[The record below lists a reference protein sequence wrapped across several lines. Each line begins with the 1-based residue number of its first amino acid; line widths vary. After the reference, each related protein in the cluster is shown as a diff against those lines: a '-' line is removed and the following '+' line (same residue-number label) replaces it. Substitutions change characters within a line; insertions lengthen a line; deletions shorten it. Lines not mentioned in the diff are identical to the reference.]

1 MSPNVD
7 DSCGDVDGRK
17 THSEAVEI
25 DYVSNRPVQFE
36 LAVTHK
42 LELTKRQSFKT
53 QMLKMTMDM
62 VNRYGIRNEFIK
74 KHVFLK
80 GVMQSKTNIFN
91 IGLWCLLTFFMSCGP
106 SMPEDVAIAYESLP
120 EVVDFNFHVKP
131 ILSDRCYSCH
141 GPDANTR
148 QAGLRLDIE
157 EEAFKK
163 LASGERAFV
172 TGKPGSSESVQ
183 RILNDDPEIQMP
195 PPESNLVLSSREKA
209 LIIKWIEQGAEW
221 KAHWAFAKP
230 EKPESKP
237 VENVNWKANN
247 EIDFFVQQQLL
258 QHGFEPSYE
267 AEKER
272 LIRRVSM
279 DLTGLPPTIAEI
291 DAFLKD
297 DSPNAYEKVVD
308 RLLQTDANAE
318 RLAVDWLDISR
329 YADSHGLHADG
340 WRLMWPWRD
349 WVIKSFKENMPYDQ
363 FVSWQLAGDLLP
375 NATKEQKLATA
386 FNRNH
391 PMTAEGGAIEEEFRL
406 NYVWD
411 RAETVGTALMGLT
424 VACARCHD
432 HKFDPISQKDYFQL
446 TAFFNNVKELGMTGD
461 DGNYGPML
469 ALPDEQTEKQL
480 QTLEKSIQEKEQ
492 QLQLTAKE
500 IADLDTFIKQLPKNS
515 IENGLV
521 DRYPLNKIAKNGSAY
536 WVDNNK
542 NATASKAPKIV
553 KGKLGN
559 AMQFSGEYDEVYLRN
574 IPNFEWTDAF
584 SGALWMNTTKRE
596 ALKTQQLIGTSGEK
610 NNFWRGWDFYL
621 DSLNHLNAR
630 LIHSLPHNYIHVKSK
645 DSIKIN
651 EWKHVGFSY
660 DGSGK
665 ANGLSL
671 FIDGNKTDIE
681 IGYDQLYKSIK
692 TVRSAIHTV
701 YNQPVKVAKSYRSF
715 TGENGIFKGALDEVR
730 IYKRELSEAEMT
742 VLADPAIT
750 YKPLSKELATA
761 FSVKQSPKVKVLQQE
776 LKTLRNQWLQLMI
789 PVMEVMVMEEMP
801 ETRPAFA
808 YDRGDY
814 SQPIYEV
821 EARTPEVLPAFPDKY
836 PKNRLG
842 LAKWIFSEDNPLTAR
857 VAVNRYWQLLF
868 GEGLVNTP
876 QDFGVQGSLPTH
888 PQLIDWLAVS
898 FMESGWDVKALL
910 KTMVMSHTYRQSS
923 EASLETREKDP
934 KNRYLARSNSYRLPA
949 EMIRD
954 NALAASGLL
963 VKQVGGKSVK
973 PYQPGKLWIEKNSFS
988 HILLNYKESQG
999 DSLYRRGLYTFIRRT
1014 SPHPAMTAFD
1024 APSREV
1030 CTIKRENTN
1039 TPLQALV
1046 LMNDTQFVEASKLL
1060 AERMQKEGGRSLDE
1074 QLTYG
1079 FRLAV
1084 SRSPKKE
1091 EREILKE
1098 LFQQQAERFR
1108 QKPKEASELL
1118 AVGQKKIDDALD
1130 KAKTAALTM
1139 VANTMLNHDEAYMKR

>member
-1 MSPNVD
+1 
-7 DSCGDVDGRK
+7 
-17 THSEAVEI
+17 
-25 DYVSNRPVQFE
+25 
-36 LAVTHK
+36 
-42 LELTKRQSFKT
+42 
-53 QMLKMTMDM
+53 
-62 VNRYGIRNEFIK
+62 
-74 KHVFLK
+74 
-80 GVMQSKTNIFN
+80 
-91 IGLWCLLTFFMSCGP
+91 
-106 SMPEDVAIAYESLP
+106 MPEEIEIAYESLP

-172 TGKPGSSESVQ
+172 SRKPGSSESIH

-195 PPESNLVLSSREKA
+195 PPESNLALSSREKA
-209 LIIKWIEQGAEW
+209 LIIKWIEQGAKW

-230 EKPESKP
+230 EKSEFKP
-237 VENVNWKANN
+237 VENVIWKTNN
-247 EIDFFVQQQLL
+247 EIDYFVQAQLQQN
-258 QHGFEPSYE
+258 GFEPSPE
-267 AEKER
+267 ANKER

-279 DLTGLPPTIAEI
+279 DLTGLPPTISEI

-297 DSPNAYEKVVD
+297 DSPKAYEKVVD
-308 RLLQTDANAE
+308 QLLQTDANAE

-349 WVIKSFKENMPYDQ
+349 WVINSFKENMPYDQ
-363 FVSWQLAGDLLP
+363 FVTWQLAGDLLP
-375 NATKEQKLATA
+375 NATKDQKLATA

-432 HKFDPISQKDYFQL
+432 HKFDPISQKDYYQL

-480 QTLEKSIQEKEQ
+480 KTLEKSIQVKEQ
-492 QLQLTAKE
+492 ELKLTKKE
-500 IADLDTFIKQLPKNS
+500 LADLDAYIERLSKNIK
-515 IENGLV
+515 ENGLV
-521 DRYPLNKIAKNGSAY
+521 DYYPLNGLTKKGDTYFA
-536 WVDNNK
+536 DNNK
-542 NATASKAPKIV
+542 NATAGKSPKIV
-553 KGKLGN
+553 KGKKGN
-559 AMQFSGEYDEVYLRN
+559 AMEFTGEYDEIYLRN
-574 IPNFEWTDAF
+574 VPNFEWTDAF

-596 ALKTQQLIGTSGEK
+596 KLKTQQLIGTSGDK

-630 LIHSLPHNYIHVKSK
+630 LIHSLPHNYIHVISK
-645 DSIKIN
+645 DSIKRN

-665 ANGLSL
+665 AKGLSI
-671 FIDGNKTDIE
+671 FIDGDKAVIE
-681 IGYDQLYKSIK
+681 IGYDNLYKSIK
-692 TVRSAIHTV
+692 TVRSGKHLP
-701 YNQPVKVAKSYRSF
+701 YNQPVKVAKSYRGF
-715 TGENGIFKGALDEVR
+715 TGENGIFKGAIDEIR
-730 IYKRELSEAEMT
+730 IYDREVGKAEME
-742 VLADPAIT
+742 VIADKENTSKSLP
-750 YKPLSKELATA
+750 KELASE
-761 FSVKQSPKVKVLQQE
+761 FSIKKSPKIKGIQKE
-776 LKTLRNQWLQLMI
+776 LKELRNQWLQMMM

-801 ETRPAFA
+801 VNRQAFA

-814 SQPIYEV
+814 AQPIYKV
-821 EARTPEVLPAFPDKY
+821 EAKTPEALPAFSDEY

-842 LAKWIFSEDNPLTAR
+842 LSKWLFSDDNPLTAR
-857 VAVNRYWQLLF
+857 VTVNRYWQMLF
-868 GEGLVNTP
+868 GDGLVSTP
-876 QDFGVQGSLPTH
+876 QDFGVQGALPTH
-888 PQLIDWLAVS
+888 PKLIDWLAVS
-898 FMESGWDVKALL
+898 FMESGWNVKALL

-923 EASLETREKDP
+923 EASKEMREKDS
-934 KNRYLARSNSYRLPA
+934 KNIFLARSNSYRLPA

-963 VKQVGGKSVK
+963 VQKVGGESVK
-973 PYQPGKLWIEKNSFS
+973 PYQPGNLWVEKNTFS
-988 HILLNYKESQG
+988 NMLLKYEESKG
-999 DSLYRRGLYTFIRRT
+999 ASLYRRGLYTFVRRN

-1024 APSREV
+1024 APNREV
-1030 CTIKRENTN
+1030 CIVRRESTN

-1046 LMNDTQFVEASKLL
+1046 LLNDTEFVEASKIL
-1060 AERMQKEGGRSLDE
+1060 AERMQKEGGTSLDE
-1074 QLTYG
+1074 QIAYG

-1084 SRSPKKE
+1084 SRSPKAE
-1091 EREILKE
+1091 EKEILKE
-1098 LFQQQAERFR
+1098 LFQQQSERFN
-1108 QKPKEASELL
+1108 QKPKEASALL
-1118 AVGQKKIDDALD
+1118 SVGNKEVDGALD